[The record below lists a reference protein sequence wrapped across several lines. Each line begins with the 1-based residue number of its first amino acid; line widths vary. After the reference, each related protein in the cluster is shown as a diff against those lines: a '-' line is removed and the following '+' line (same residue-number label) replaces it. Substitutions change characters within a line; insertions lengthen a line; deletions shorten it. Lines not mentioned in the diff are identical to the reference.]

1 MQNCDAVVENYF
13 VWVQSVKPFYKQF
26 FLGSKNEDGSHK
38 LAMVGSISL
47 GNIVALGKWA
57 QVQSKHCFP
66 HASGF

>member
-26 FLGSKNEDGSHK
+26 FLGSKNEDGSHQ

-57 QVQSKHCFP
+57 QVYLE
-66 HASGF
+66 

>member
-26 FLGSKNEDGSHK
+26 FLGHKNEDVSHQ

-57 QVQSKHCFP
+57 QV
-66 HASGF
+66 